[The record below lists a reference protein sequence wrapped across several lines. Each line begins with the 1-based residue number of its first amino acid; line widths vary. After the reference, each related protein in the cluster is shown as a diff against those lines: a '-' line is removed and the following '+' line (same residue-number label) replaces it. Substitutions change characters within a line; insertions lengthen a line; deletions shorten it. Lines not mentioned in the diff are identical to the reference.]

1 MKAVEINEYGSAD
14 ILKIV
19 DVEIPVPNTGEVLVK
34 IHSASVNPVDWKI
47 RNGSLKLLSGS
58 RFPKRLG
65 SDFSGTI
72 EALGPQVKNF
82 QLGDEVFGFVNPL
95 KGGAYAE
102 YISVNINQLALK
114 PSQVSFQE
122 AAAIPLAGSTA
133 LQSLCDLASIKPGMK
148 VLINGASGGVGL
160 FALQIAVALYTEVTG
175 VCGSKNS
182 TLIKHLGANHVINY
196 ENQDFKS
203 ENIRYDVIFDV
214 VGNQQFQDCADSL
227 TKTGSYITT
236 IPSLKNVVAQVITPL
251 LSKQRAKIISVKN
264 NTKDLRGLNNL
275 IEAKKLQVVID
286 QELGLSE
293 IIQAHQYSETQR
305 AVGKIILTM

>member
-1 MKAVEINEYGSAD
+1 MKAIEINEYGSAN

-34 IHSASVNPVDWKI
+34 IHAASVNPIDWKI
-47 RNGSLKLLSGS
+47 RNGNLKLLSGS

-72 EALGPQVKNF
+72 EALGPHVKNF
-82 QLGDEVFGFVNPL
+82 QLGDEVFGFVDPL

-102 YISVNINQLALK
+102 YISVNTHQLALK
-114 PSQVSFQE
+114 SSQVSFQE

-175 VCGSKNS
+175 VCRSKNS
-182 TLIKHLGANHVINY
+182 ALIKHLGANHVINY
-196 ENQDFKS
+196 EKQDFKA
-203 ENIRYDVIFDV
+203 ENTQYDVIFDV
-214 VGNQQFQDCADSL
+214 VGNQQFPDCVDSL
-227 TKTGSYITT
+227 TKMGRYITT
-236 IPSLKNVVAQVITPL
+236 IPSVKNIVSQMIMPL
-251 LSKQRAKIISVKN
+251 LSKQRAKVISVKN
-264 NTKDLRGLNNL
+264 NAKDLVGLNKL
-275 IEAKKLQVVID
+275 IEVNKLKIVID

-293 IIQAHQYSETQR
+293 IIEAHQYSETKR
-305 AVGKIILTM
+305 AVGKIVLNT